1 MSITTHLE
9 KLILVIGEDEYLR
22 SQAGAELV
30 GAQRI
35 ARGGEIEL
43 IRVEAGTDA
52 TMLFVD
58 AISPALFGGDRIVI
72 VADADQATKDL
83 VSAITS
89 YVADPDPQI
98 SLIVLHSGGG
108 RAKTLA
114 LQLQNSGALV
124 ERVPVVKTAE
134 DRIRY
139 VRDEV
144 AAAGGTI
151 DAKACA
157 ALVDALGEDLR
168 SLSSAARQ
176 LAADSG
182 GTVSSQTV
190 HQYYRG
196 RADVKTYA
204 VADDVVAGEQ
214 SRALEQLRWA
224 LHDGT
229 PEVVIADAIAESI
242 RQAARVA
249 AAGRADPN
257 SLASSLGMPAW
268 KIRRVR
274 GSIAGW
280 SAPGL
285 TAAMRIV
292 ATLNADVKGSAA
304 DPRWALE
311 KAILDICA
319 ARNVG

>member
-1 MSITTHLE
+1 MSSSGRPE
-9 KLILVIGEDEYLR
+9 KLILVIGDDEYLR
-22 SQAGAELV
+22 SQV
-30 GAQRI
+30 GAQVVTVQRA
-35 ARGGEIEL
+35 ARGEVEL
-43 IRVEAGTDA
+43 SRIEAGPDA
-52 TMLFVD
+52 TALFVD

-114 LQLQNSGALV
+114 LELQNNGALV
-124 ERVPVVKTAE
+124 ERVPVVKSAE
-134 DRIRY
+134 ERSRY

-144 AAAGGTI
+144 TAVGGTI
-151 DAKACA
+151 DPKACA
-157 ALVDALGEDLR
+157 ALIEAVGDDLR

-182 GTVSSQTV
+182 GTVNAQTV
-190 HQYYRG
+190 GQYYRG

-204 VADDVVAGEQ
+204 VADDVVAGQ
-214 SRALEQLRWA
+214 QARALEQLRWA

-229 PEVVIADAIAESI
+229 PEVVIADAIAEAI

-249 AAGRADPN
+249 SAGRADPN

-274 GSIAGW
+274 GTVVGW
-280 SAPGL
+280 SASGL
-285 TAAMRIV
+285 TAAMQIV
-292 ATLNADVKGSAA
+292 AALNADVKGNAA
-304 DPRWALE
+304 DPKWALE

-319 ARNVG
+319 VRASG